1 MSKGSSGCRAVSSND
16 ETSGHI
22 DNLCC
27 FVRPAAVALTWTDDR
42 TDPQYDRSCEAFE
55 HLKSSV
61 DARGRSLEVH
71 KIPQPAPLY
80 MTAQESQGVLAV
92 EGTFPRQEGRRLAAS
107 YINFYI
113 ANRGVLVPQ
122 FGDPLDRQALQLV
135 QGLFPDRSDPGVTGA
150 RDPVGW
156 WKHSL
161 YHPAAASWTVGLA

>member
-1 MSKGSSGCRAVSSND
+1 MPRGVFND

-42 TDPQYDRSCEAFE
+42 NDPQYDRSCEAYE
-55 HLKSSV
+55 HLKTSV
-61 DARGRSLEVH
+61 DVRGRSLEVH

-80 MTAQESQGVLAV
+80 MTVQESQGILAV
-92 EGTFPRQEGRRLAAS
+92 EGTFPRREGRRLAAS

-135 QGLFPDRSDPGVTGA
+135 QELFPDRSIQGLPAREILLGGGNIHCITLQQPPG
-150 RDPVGW
+150 R
-156 WKHSL
+156 
-161 YHPAAASWTVGLA
+161 AASPEQLA